1 MPADHALRPDQYKV
15 LPPVAA
21 KRLYTASTKR
31 PGGRTMLLDSRMPT
45 ITNWPLTLEQFMA
58 LPEAEPALEMGPGGE
73 ITQKVSPT
81 TEHAALQREL
91 AARLEA
97 HARPQHQGHAF
108 TEQRVVLGRIP
119 RVPDV
124 SFYRQARLPL
134 DAQGRYIAHPTTP
147 PDLVA
152 EIYSP
157 RQEDRRDLVA
167 KAAWYL
173 EQGVSLVLLVDPE
186 RRRVTAFTVEG
197 EAVFSGDEPL
207 PLQSFLPELRLT
219 PSELFAALEP

>member
-1 MPADHALRPDQYKV
+1 V
-15 LPPVAA
+15 
-21 KRLYTASTKR
+21 S
-31 PGGRTMLLDSRMPT
+31 
-45 ITNWPLTLEQFMA
+45 LEQFLG
-58 LPEAEPALEMGPGGE
+58 LPEAKPALEMGLNGE

-97 HARPQHQGHAF
+97 HAGPRHYGHAF
-108 TEQRVVLGRIP
+108 TEQRVILDRVT

-124 SFYRQARLPL
+124 SFYTQARLPL

-157 RQEDRRDLVA
+157 HQEDRRELVA

-173 EQGVSLVLLVDPE
+173 EQGVGLVLLVDPE
-186 RRRVTAFTVEG
+186 RRRVTAFSVEG
-197 EAVFSGDEPL
+197 EAVFSDDEPL
-207 PLQSFLPELRLT
+207 PLEEILPDLRLT

>member
-1 MPADHALRPDQYKV
+1 MSA
-15 LPPVAA
+15 
-21 KRLYTASTKR
+21 
-31 PGGRTMLLDSRMPT
+31 T
-45 ITNWPLTLEQFMA
+45 ITNWPLSLEQFLA
-58 LPEAEPALEMGPGGE
+58 LPEAEPPLEMGPNGE
-73 ITQKVSPT
+73 ITQKASPT

-97 HARPQHQGHAF
+97 HARPRQQGHAF

-124 SFYRQARLPL
+124 SFYRQSRLPL
-134 DAQGRYIAHPTTP
+134 DQDGRYIAHPTTP

-157 RQEDRRDLVA
+157 QQEDRRDLVA

-173 EQGVSLVLLVDPE
+173 AQGVRLALVVDPE
-186 RRRVTAFTVEG
+186 RRRVTAFSSEG
-197 EAVFSGDEPL
+197 EAVYADDEPL
-207 PLQSFLPELRLT
+207 PLDDRVPGLRLT
-219 PSELFAALEP
+219 PADLFAALTP

>member
-1 MPADHALRPDQYKV
+1 MC
-15 LPPVAA
+15 AA
-21 KRLYTASTKR
+21 IS
-31 PGGRTMLLDSRMPT
+31 
-45 ITNWPLTLEQFMA
+45 NWPLSLEQFLA
-58 LPEAEPALEMGPGGE
+58 LPEAEPALEMSPTGE
-73 ITQKVSPT
+73 ISQKVSPT
-81 TEHAALQREL
+81 TQHAALQREL

-97 HARPQHQGHAF
+97 HAAPRRSGHAF
-108 TEQRVVLGRIP
+108 TEQRVVLSRVA

-134 DAQGRYIAHPTTP
+134 DTRGQYIDHPTTP

-157 RQEDRRDLVA
+157 GQEDRRDLVA

-186 RRRVTAFTVEG
+186 RRRVTAFTIEG
-197 EAVFSGDEPL
+197 EAVFATDEPL
-207 PLQSFLPELRLT
+207 PFGDLLPDLRLT
-219 PSELFAALEP
+219 PAELFRALEP